1 MTNKENVEKN
11 TLNDRVQLM
20 HTAVREQLDDKYYYK
35 DSTEEFIYVS
45 DWQDSCHYQFSY
57 SMDGDTLVVDKNSM
71 QKVTQVQDTT
81 YVTVERSVNKSEKT
95 HLG

>member
-57 SMDGDTLVVDKNSM
+57 SMDGIPWSWTKTVCRKLLKY
-71 QKVTQVQDTT
+71 KTQLML
-81 YVTVERSVNKSEKT
+81 RLKG
-95 HLG
+95 L